1 VIDAKV
7 IDAEV
12 IVVGLGPAGRALA
25 HRAAAA
31 GLDVLAVDPRPDRP
45 WTATYAAWLD
55 ELPPWL
61 PESVLAARVAEPSA
75 WTVRPHRIP
84 RPYGVFDASALQR
97 SLSLDGVRVCTA
109 RADVVAADHVAL
121 ADGAALRARAVID
134 ARGGPAHRSRAQQTA
149 FGVIVDTATAAPAL
163 QGRDAWFMDWRRDNR
178 TDSGDAPSFLYAV
191 PLGQDRMLLEE
202 TCLVGRPALP
212 LPELRRRLEV
222 RLAARGVELSGSEP
236 VERVRF
242 GVQPP
247 PESTRGV
254 ARFGAR
260 GGLMH
265 PGTGY
270 AVAASLAAADPVA
283 HALAGG
289 RKATAALWSPSA
301 RAVAQLRA
309 SGLRVLLKLHPEQ
322 TPAFFAGFFT
332 LPPERQR
339 SYLSGRTDLGG
350 TVAAMTRMFTTGSPA
365 LRGAMLRALW

>member
-1 VIDAKV
+1 M

-12 IVVGLGPAGRALA
+12 LIVGLGPAGRAVA
-25 HRAAAA
+25 HRAVAA
-31 GLDVLAVDPRPDRP
+31 GLDVLAVDPQPDRP

-55 ELPPWL
+55 ELPSWL
-61 PESVLAARVAEPSA
+61 PPSVLAARVDEPAA
-75 WTVRPHRIP
+75 WTVRPHRIE

-97 SLSLDGVRVCTA
+97 SLALEPARVRAGRV
-109 RADVVAADHVAL
+109 DVVAPDRVTL
-121 ADGAALRARAVID
+121 ADGSVLRARSVID
-134 ARGGPAHRSRAQQTA
+134 ARGVPADRSRAQQTA
-149 FGVIVDTATAAPAL
+149 FGVTVDTATAAPVL
-163 QGRDAWFMDWRRDNR
+163 EGRAAWFMDWRRDNR
-178 TDSGDAPSFLYAV
+178 TRSGDAPSFLYAV
-191 PLGQDRMLLEE
+191 PLGGGRVLLEE
-202 TCLVGRPALP
+202 TCLVGRPAIP
-212 LPELRRRLEV
+212 LAELRRRLEA
-222 RLAARGVELSGSEP
+222 RLAARGVTLSGTEP

-242 GVQPP
+242 AVQPP
-247 PESTRGV
+247 PGSARGV

-289 RKATAALWSPSA
+289 RSATAALWSPSA

-309 SGLRVLLKLHPEQ
+309 SGLRVLLGLRPEQ

-350 TVAAMTRMFTTGSPA
+350 TVAAMTRMFATGSPA